1 MVRLSDARYSQSVLL
16 RALMFIQAKLLSP
29 TPEFVKPHVNRV
41 VIPYI
46 HAISHNLLHVAKKFN
61 ISLVFRNNYRLDAL
75 TPFTKPIASCK
86 NHKRKFVCCES
97 NVVYEIPFK
106 CGFCYIGQSKRCVND
121 RLREHALKVKNED
134 HLSEVAKHV
143 RDCNNCEPEW
153 SQTIVLAREPDF
165 HKRLLRETLCIR
177 GHGNCVSRSSLTLT
191 PALKRLL
198 ALPSSPT

>member
-46 HAISHNLLHVAKKFN
+46 HAVSHNLLHVAKKFN

-86 NHKRKFVCCES
+86 IISGSLFAVNQMLCMKFPS
-97 NVVYEIPFK
+97 NVVF
-106 CGFCYIGQSKRCVND
+106 V
-121 RLREHALKVKNED
+121 
-134 HLSEVAKHV
+134 
-143 RDCNNCEPEW
+143 
-153 SQTIVLAREPDF
+153 TLARAS
-165 HKRLLRETLCIR
+165 
-177 GHGNCVSRSSLTLT
+177 VV
-191 PALKRLL
+191 
-198 ALPSSPT
+198 